1 MPLHFAAARSTA
13 HSPIA
18 RALARKALSRAA
30 NDNGDAAQA
39 EARSSSFD
47 HMMRAALK
55 HFAEHGMF
63 AAEAARRQAEQAHF
77 TGDREACAWWLG
89 VCRTLDRRMADRL
102 AAQIEPSLAS
112 AQ

>member
-18 RALARKALSRAA
+18 RALARKALCRAA
-30 NDNGDAAQA
+30 NDNGDAAQM

-47 HMMRAALK
+47 HMMRATLK
-55 HFAEHGMF
+55 HFAEHGLG

-77 TGDREACAWWLG
+77 TGDGDAYAWWMG
-89 VCRTLDRRMADRL
+89 VCRTLDRRLADRFE
-102 AAQIEPSLAS
+102 AQLGRCEAS
-112 AQ
+112 NL